1 MGILFIEWMLPL
13 LIPFET
19 NIHRYFSMKSYKTG
33 DIHCLSSFTCCSTR
47 KIFSLLMQVSFK
59 TKLEDDK
66 KLESSAKFSAKALFQ
81 NRDKTGMSDVADTVL
96 NTTHQN
102 QVQ

>member
-1 MGILFIEWMLPL
+1 
-13 LIPFET
+13 
-19 NIHRYFSMKSYKTG
+19 
-33 DIHCLSSFTCCSTR
+33 
-47 KIFSLLMQVSFK
+47 MQVSFK

>member
-1 MGILFIEWMLPL
+1 
-13 LIPFET
+13 
-19 NIHRYFSMKSYKTG
+19 
-33 DIHCLSSFTCCSTR
+33 
-47 KIFSLLMQVSFK
+47 MQVSFK

-102 QVQ
+102 QVQDRNNSPLNNELNHMTDMVVSAIWMILFSDAL